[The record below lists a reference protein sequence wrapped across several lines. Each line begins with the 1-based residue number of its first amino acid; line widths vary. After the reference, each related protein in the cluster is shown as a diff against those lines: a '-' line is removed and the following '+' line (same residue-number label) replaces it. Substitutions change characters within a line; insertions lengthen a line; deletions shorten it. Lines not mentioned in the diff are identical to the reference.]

1 MTTKNIKVGFIKK
14 WGRIVDMDV
23 ILLNGEY
30 GSARTPSAHDYE
42 GFHDKM
48 IAAGAICDKDEL
60 IEVLTDRKHDRVEL
74 RKAHYVASI
83 ATVTITYAIC
93 VEKA

>member
-30 GSARTPSAHDYE
+30 GSARNAGAYDYV

-48 IAAGAICDKDEL
+48 IAAGATCDKDEL
-60 IEVLTDRKHDRVEL
+60 IEVLTERKHDRVEL